1 MRILVTGGT
10 SFVGAPLVRSLLESG
25 HEVRALVREESR
37 FDRIE
42 GTKCRLAAGDI
53 RDAHAVSR
61 AAFGCD
67 SVIHLAYAPVSAE
80 PREIMDT
87 AVTGMSNVLRACEL
101 HGVRDL
107 MLVSSP
113 RAGNGTYYGHGKQ
126 TTELMAAAYL
136 RAGVFDRVTVARI
149 FNAYGPDMGD
159 SHVIPQFVTRM
170 LSWRPG
176 ELRLP
181 VLGSGRDR
189 RSFVWIGD
197 CTAQLAKIYE
207 SGGSASYDVG
217 DPRYEVAIGDLAEM
231 IGAILELKV
240 TVVPDAPCTSATVQ
254 VPSRPKMIEQ
264 IPPQV
269 DLPEG
274 LARTVD
280 WYKKRASESTAA
292 PK

>member
-10 SFVGAPLVRSLLESG
+10 SFVGAPLVVSLLEAG
-25 HEVRALVREESR
+25 HQVRALVREDSR
-37 FDRIE
+37 LDRLKD
-42 GTKCRLAAGDI
+42 TKCRLSPGDI

-87 AVTGMSNVLRACEL
+87 AVIGTSNVLRACEM

-107 MLVSSP
+107 MLASSP

-126 TTELMAAAYL
+126 TMELMAAAYL
-136 RAGVFDRVTVARI
+136 RAGVFDRVRTARI
-149 FNAYGPDMGD
+149 YNAYGPDMGD
-159 SHVIPQFVTRM
+159 DHVIPQFILKI
-170 LSWRPG
+170 LSLRPG
-176 ELRLP
+176 EERLP
-181 VLGSGRDR
+181 VIGSGRDL

-197 CTAQLAKIYE
+197 CTAQLVRIYE
-207 SGGSASYDVG
+207 AGGSASYDVG
-217 DPRYEVAIGDLAEM
+217 APQNETAIGDLAEL
-231 IGAILELKV
+231 IGDGLDHPV
-240 TVVPDAPCTSATVQ
+240 RVVPDSPCTSATVQ
-254 VPSRPKMIEQ
+254 VPRSLQMIDQ

-274 LARTVD
+274 LTRTIA
-280 WYKKRASESTAA
+280 WYKNRQEELANAT
-292 PK
+292 